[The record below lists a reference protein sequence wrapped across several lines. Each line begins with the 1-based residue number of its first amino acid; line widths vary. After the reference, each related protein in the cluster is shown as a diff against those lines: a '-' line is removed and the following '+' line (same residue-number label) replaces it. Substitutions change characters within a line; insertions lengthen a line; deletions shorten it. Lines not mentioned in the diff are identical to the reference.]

1 MNRDRVA
8 GSWKRFSGSVHERW
22 SRLVGD
28 ASGVSAAK
36 RTQLAGSIELRH
48 GRSTEDAARQL
59 RDFQSRNRDWNPSK
73 RRFQAH

>member
-1 MNRDRVA
+1 MNRDRIA
-8 GSWKRFSGSVHERW
+8 GSWKQLSGSVHERW

-36 RTQLAGSIELRH
+36 HTQLAGSIQVRH
-48 GRSTEDAARQL
+48 GRSAEEAERQL
-59 RDFQSRNRDWNPSK
+59 RDFLSRNRDWNPSK